1 MNILIAAAKT
11 GGHVYPATEVSK
23 EFINNGHKAIFL
35 GTNNLIERNAI
46 KDISEIQYEHIG
58 MNGYRGNSILSKV
71 LVLLSL
77 PINVFKVLK
86 ILWNNK
92 VDSII
97 VFGGFIS
104 IPAAI
109 AGLILLKPI
118 YVHEQNT
125 VLGSANKIISKFSKK
140 IFLGM
145 PLHKKNLKRSEVI
158 GNPIR
163 KSFVSKIQNR
173 TDDYVKIYITGGS
186 QGAKY
191 LNDNLPPIFNDINIP
206 ISIRHQCGKGKKP
219 GVEKLYANFKEVE
232 VKEFFDNPNSQI
244 DWADFIISRAGAL
257 SLSEI
262 ISMKKGTLMIPL
274 PNAVDNHQL
283 LNARYIEKDGIGLV
297 HEQEYGIDILKNS
310 IKNIIETKEYLI
322 WQQAE
327 FKTNHM
333 DAAHKI
339 FTSVLENN

>member
-1 MNILIAAAKT
+1 MNVLIAAAKT

-35 GTNNLIERNAI
+35 GTNNLIEKNAI
-46 KDISEIQYEHIG
+46 KDISEIQYEHID
-58 MNGYRGNSILSKV
+58 MNGYRGNSIPSKV

-77 PINVFKVLK
+77 PMNVFKVLK

-104 IPAAI
+104 IPPAI
-109 AGLILLKPI
+109 AGLILSKPI

-145 PLHKKNLKRSEVI
+145 PLHNKNIKKSKVI

-173 TDDYVKIYITGGS
+173 TDDHVRIYITGGS

-191 LNDNLPPIFNDINIP
+191 LNDNLPPIFNDIDIP
-206 ISIRHQCGKGKKP
+206 ISIRHQCGKGKKLE
-219 GVEKLYANFKEVE
+219 VEKLYENFKEVE